1 LKISRIK
8 EPWVWGFS
16 KSLKELAVFMNDWQ
30 RTGSFIVDYL
40 TGFFDLFRITVIYQS
55 QLQIFENHGHVSEL
69 VIWFSW
75 RTALRTSGY

>member
-1 LKISRIK
+1 VLGGYLFFNNLWFWFFKRVGNQRTSGSSYLKISRIK

-40 TGFFDLFRITVIYQS
+40 TGS
-55 QLQIFENHGHVSEL
+55 
-69 VIWFSW
+69 
-75 RTALRTSGY
+75 